1 MTNNGTIAPGTS
13 MGNMKIG
20 GNFISNASG
29 VYEVEVNA
37 AGQSD
42 KLNVTGTATL
52 NGGTVSVLGAD
63 GAYKLRT
70 DYIILTAGNILG
82 GFANVTDNLTFL
94 DPSLRYDQQNVY
106 LTLIRNATRFGDAVG
121 PGNEALTPNQKAV
134 AESLDIIS
142 PAVAQVPLTEPS
154 DMRAVIDAIIPMSWG
169 EYVSALDQMGGLVHT
184 TIGEVTFSSF
194 HRYMGAI
201 NSRMGGFIA
210 GGPSMSFSGQE
221 AMLASR
227 AGNLSDAGNT
237 LLAAMGNS
245 GMAKSPSWGLWGQ
258 GYGNIGDRRGEDIS
272 SRYNYDT
279 AGGVIGFDRQVSA
292 PLLLGV
298 SIGYSQG
305 DVRMKDLSERAD
317 IRSLQGSLYGIYTSG
332 PWYAGS
338 VLAYGFNSYDT
349 ERNMAFGGLSRKATA
364 DYNAHTMGAYL
375 EGGVKIKTR
384 DLDIIPAASLT
395 ASHIIRESF
404 NEEGAGALSLNAEEE
419 KSSYVLSS
427 LGVKF
432 MKECAVSWGVV
443 IPEFKV
449 SWDHRLT
456 GDLFALNAAFNG
468 YPNAYFTT
476 RGDMPY
482 RDLLGVGAGVS
493 VLANRNIELKLA
505 YEGSFSGDNTEHG
518 GTLSFRYL
526 W

>member
-1 MTNNGTIAPGTS
+1 LA
-13 MGNMKIG
+13 
-20 GNFISNASG
+20 
-29 VYEVEVNA
+29 
-37 AGQSD
+37 
-42 KLNVTGTATL
+42 
-52 NGGTVSVLGAD
+52 
-63 GAYKLRT
+63 
-70 DYIILTAGNILG
+70 
-82 GFANVTDNLTFL
+82 FL

-106 LTLIRNATRFGDAVG
+106 LTLTRNATRFGDAVG
-121 PGNEALTPNQKAV
+121 PGNEGLTPNQKAV
-134 AESLDIIS
+134 ADSLDIIS

-154 DMRAVIDAIIPMSWG
+154 DMRTVIDAIIPMSWG

-210 GGPSMSFSGQE
+210 GGPSMSVSGQQ

-227 AGNLSDAGNT
+227 AGSLNDAGNT

-292 PLLLGV
+292 PLLLGM

-317 IRSLQGSLYGIYTSG
+317 IRSIQGSLYGIYTSG

-349 ERNMAFGGLSRKATA
+349 ERNMTFGGLSRKATA

-375 EGGVKIKTR
+375 EGGVNIKTR

-404 NEEGAGALSLNAEEE
+404 SEEGAGALSLNAEEE

-432 MKECAVSWGVV
+432 MKECAVPWGV
-443 IPEFKV
+443 ITPEFKV
-449 SWDHRLT
+449 RWDHRLT
-456 GDLFALNAAFNG
+456 GDLFALNAVFNG

-493 VLANRNIELKLA
+493 VLANKNIELRLA